1 MRSEVNL
8 QTSSDSAS
16 SASSSAEER
25 PYLVLIRY
33 GELALKGKNRGFFE
47 RKLASNIRSACE
59 GLSKVRV
66 ELRRGRIMVWPEQKP
81 ERVAKRL
88 QDVMGIQSVSLARGV
103 PLDPELIAEEGLRS
117 VQEALEECPADEI
130 QSFRVATRRGN
141 KNFQMT
147 SSELD
152 CYVADRVLPELEK
165 RLKVQLKGA
174 DLVLGIEV
182 REKNAFIFT
191 KRLPGPGGLPVGTLG
206 HVLCLLSG
214 GIDSPVAAW
223 MAMKRGCRVSYV
235 TYHSSPY
242 LGDASRKK
250 VVDLVRILA
259 QYQPTSQ
266 LFVVPFTAC
275 QEAIRDFAPERYR
288 TVLYRRMMQRI
299 ATRLAR
305 RNRCG
310 ALVTGESLGQVA
322 SQTLENITCIE
333 DASGLP
339 VIRPLIAMDKQE
351 SVNLAQRIGTY
362 DTSIEPAPD
371 CCTVF
376 QPEKPIIYGRIEE
389 CLEAET
395 SFDLD
400 ELLTEAL
407 RGTERIKVRLDD

>member
-1 MRSEVNL
+1 MRSGVNL
-8 QTSSDSAS
+8 QTSPEPVSADT
-16 SASSSAEER
+16 EER
-25 PYLVLIRY
+25 PYLVLVRY

-59 GLSKVRV
+59 GLSKLRV
-66 ELRRGRIMVWPEQKP
+66 ELHRGRIMVWPEQRP
-81 ERVAKRL
+81 ERVARRL

-103 PLDPELIAEEGLRS
+103 PLDPDQIAEAGLFA
-117 VQEALEECPADEI
+117 VTEALEECPIDKV
-130 QSFRVATRRGN
+130 QTFRVATRRGN
-141 KNFQMT
+141 KNFPMT
-147 SSELD
+147 SNELD
-152 CYVADRVLPELEK
+152 RYVADRVLPELDQ

-182 REKNAFIFT
+182 REKNAFVFT

-242 LGDASRKK
+242 IGEASRKK
-250 VVDLVRILA
+250 VIDLVRSLA

-266 LFVVPFTAC
+266 VFIVPFTKC

-333 DASGLP
+333 EASGLP
-339 VIRPLIAMDKQE
+339 VIRPLIAMDKQDA
-351 SVNLAQRIGTY
+351 VNTAQKIGTY
-362 DTSIEPAPD
+362 ETSIQPAPD

-376 QPEKPIIYGRIEE
+376 QPEKPVIYGRIEE
-389 CLEAET
+389 CIEAEAC
-395 SFDLD
+395 FDVD
-400 ELLTEAL
+400 ELVAEAL

>member
-1 MRSEVNL
+1 VSL
-8 QTSSDSAS
+8 QTSSESVSAH
-16 SASSSAEER
+16 EEAR
-25 PYLVLIRY
+25 PYLVLVRY

-47 RKLASNIRSACE
+47 RRLASNIRSACE
-59 GLSKVRV
+59 GISKLRV
-66 ELRRGRIMVWPEQKP
+66 ELHRGRIMVWPEQRA

-103 PLDPELIAEEGLRS
+103 PLDPDQIAQAGLLAVTES
-117 VQEALEECPADEI
+117 LEERPIDKV
-130 QSFRVATRRGN
+130 QTFRVATRRGN
-141 KNFQMT
+141 KSFPMT
-147 SSELD
+147 SNELD
-152 CYVADRVLPELEK
+152 RYVADRVLPDLDA

-182 REKNAFIFT
+182 REKNAFLFT
-191 KRLPGPGGLPVGTLG
+191 ERLPGPGGLPVGTLG

-223 MAMKRGCRVSYV
+223 MSMKRGCRVSYV

-242 LGDASRKK
+242 IGEASRKK
-250 VVDLVRILA
+250 VVDLVRSLA

-266 LFVVPFTAC
+266 LFIVPFTKC

-333 DASGLP
+333 EASGLP
-339 VIRPLIAMDKQE
+339 VLRPLIAMDKQDA
-351 SVNLAQRIGTY
+351 VNTAQKIGTY
-362 DTSIEPAPD
+362 ETSIQPAPD

-376 QPEKPIIYGRIEE
+376 QPEKPVIYGRVEE
-389 CLEAET
+389 CIEAEA
-395 SFDLD
+395 SFDVE
-400 ELLTEAL
+400 ELVAEAL

>member
-1 MRSEVNL
+1 VNL
-8 QTSSDSAS
+8 QTSPEPVSANT
-16 SASSSAEER
+16 EEQ
-25 PYLVLIRY
+25 PYLVLVRY

-59 GLSKVRV
+59 GLSKLRV
-66 ELRRGRIMVWPEQKP
+66 ELHRGRIMVWPEQRA

-103 PLDPELIAEEGLRS
+103 PLDPDQIAQAGLLA
-117 VQEALEECPADEI
+117 VTEALEECPIDTV
-130 QSFRVATRRGN
+130 QTFRVATRRGN
-141 KNFQMT
+141 KSFPMT
-147 SSELD
+147 SNELD
-152 CYVADRVLPELEK
+152 RYVADRVLPELDT

-182 REKNAFIFT
+182 REKNAFLFT

-242 LGDASRKK
+242 IGEASRKK
-250 VVDLVRILA
+250 VVDLVRSLA

-266 LFVVPFTAC
+266 LFIVPFTKC

-299 ATRLAR
+299 ATRLAWK
-305 RNRCG
+305 NRCG

-333 DASGLP
+333 EASGLP
-339 VIRPLIAMDKQE
+339 VIRPLIAMDKQDA
-351 SVNLAQRIGTY
+351 VNMAQKIGTY
-362 DTSIEPAPD
+362 ETSIQPAPD

-376 QPEKPIIYGRIEE
+376 QPEKPVIYGLIEE
-389 CLEAET
+389 CAEAET
-395 SFDLD
+395 SFEVD
-400 ELLTEAL
+400 ELVSEAL

>member
-1 MRSEVNL
+1 MSL
-8 QTSSDSAS
+8 QTSPESVSAHE
-16 SASSSAEER
+16 EER
-25 PYLVLIRY
+25 PYLILVRY

-47 RKLASNIRSACE
+47 RRLASNIRSACE
-59 GLSKVRV
+59 GISKLRV
-66 ELRRGRIMVWPEQKP
+66 ELHRGRIMVWPEQRA
-81 ERVAKRL
+81 ERVARRL

-103 PLDPELIAEEGLRS
+103 PLDPDQIAEAGLFS
-117 VQEALEECPADEI
+117 VSAALEERPIDEV
-130 QSFRVATRRGN
+130 QTFRVATRRGN
-141 KNFQMT
+141 KSFPMT
-147 SSELD
+147 SNELD
-152 CYVADRVLPELEK
+152 RYVADRVLPELDS

-182 REKNAFIFT
+182 REKNAFLFT
-191 KRLPGPGGLPVGTLG
+191 ERLPGHGGLPVGTLG

-242 LGDASRKK
+242 IGEASRKK
-250 VVDLVRILA
+250 VIDLVRSLA

-266 LFVVPFTAC
+266 LFIVPFTKC

-299 ATRLAR
+299 ATRLAWK
-305 RNRCG
+305 NRCG

-333 DASGLP
+333 EASGLP
-339 VIRPLIAMDKQE
+339 VIRPLIAMDKQDA
-351 SVNLAQRIGTY
+351 VNMAQKIGTY
-362 DTSIEPAPD
+362 ETSIQPAPD

-376 QPEKPIIYGRIEE
+376 QPEKPVIYGRIEE
-389 CLEAET
+389 CAEAET
-395 SFDLD
+395 SFEVD
-400 ELLTEAL
+400 ELVSEAL